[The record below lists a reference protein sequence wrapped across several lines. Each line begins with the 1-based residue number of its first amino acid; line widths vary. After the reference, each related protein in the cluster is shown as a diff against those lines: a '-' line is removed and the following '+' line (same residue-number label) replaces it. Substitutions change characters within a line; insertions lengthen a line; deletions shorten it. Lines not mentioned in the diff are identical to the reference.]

1 MIIYQKNKA
10 MTPKEIYDWAV
21 ENGAQDYDIK
31 VCIDDGSINQLALDV
46 EEDDLSIDKRREQLI
61 IY

>member
-1 MIIYQKNKA
+1 
-10 MTPKEIYDWAV
+10 MTPKELYDWAV

-46 EEDDLSIDKRREQLI
+46 EEDDLSTDKRREQLI